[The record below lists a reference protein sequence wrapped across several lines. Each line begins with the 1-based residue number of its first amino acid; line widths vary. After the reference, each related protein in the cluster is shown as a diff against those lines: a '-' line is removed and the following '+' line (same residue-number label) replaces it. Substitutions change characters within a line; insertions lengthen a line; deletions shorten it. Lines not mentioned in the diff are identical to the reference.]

1 MLFSIWKDE
10 VSLFSSNWICALT
23 SVPDNQSQRVLAAD
37 ELKMERFKQKLQ
49 TALDKLVRAERVVE
63 GKQKQLSLE
72 SDHDKRQKL
81 QESLDKKILATTKL
95 RVAYENLNAEG
106 P

>member
-1 MLFSIWKDE
+1 
-10 VSLFSSNWICALT
+10 
-23 SVPDNQSQRVLAAD
+23 
-37 ELKMERFKQKLQ
+37 MERFKQKLQ